1 MGQHVDLGIVSN
13 PQVREYDEQATVY
26 QLNVT
31 TSHKGVVTLQVSKS
45 ALRSLWSYL
54 TKILYPRAAD
64 QLTERVSTVT
74 RRKNVP
80 PDITYMI
87 TADEDESQA
96 GMIVVQG
103 LVAKASWS
111 MRLDRETG
119 DALWVALE
127 DLLDRV

>member
-1 MGQHVDLGIVSN
+1 MDQHVDLGVVSN
-13 PQVREYDEQATVY
+13 PQVRKHDEQATVY
-26 QLNVT
+26 QLSVT
-31 TSHKGVVTLQVSKS
+31 TAHKGAVTLQVSKR

-87 TADEDESQA
+87 TADEDEA
-96 GMIVVQG
+96 HEGMIVVQG

-111 MRLDRETG
+111 MHLDRESG